1 MNEPGLG
8 KQLEKEQGFKG
19 SSLENV
25 SAPSAYRK
33 CSRRGRNLDSLER
46 EAREALADNRRGL
59 GIGDE

>member
-8 KQLEKEQGFKG
+8 KQIEKEQGFKG
-19 SSLENV
+19 SSLEN
-25 SAPSAYRK
+25 ASAYRK
-33 CSRRGRNLDSLER
+33 CSRRGGNLDSLEL